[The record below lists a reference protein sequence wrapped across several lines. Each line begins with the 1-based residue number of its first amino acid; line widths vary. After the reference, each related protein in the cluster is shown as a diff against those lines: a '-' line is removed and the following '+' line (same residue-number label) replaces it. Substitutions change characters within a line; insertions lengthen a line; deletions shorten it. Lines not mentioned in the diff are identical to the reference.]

1 MDNKKDQTNVSVYSV
16 KSTVSTIKEKLIKTK
31 KKLFNNEDKNK
42 RMSAT
47 VDYLCMRSWDFKVE

>member
-47 VDYLCMRSWDFKVE
+47 VDYLCMRS